1 MTIDRNRYD
10 ADLDIPDTLPG
21 ATETYIRPLADLH
34 EATAREP
41 RDVILLLAI
50 RETFALYGA
59 AVSTDDERDYLREDV
74 ACILALDPDS
84 KVDPTQIR
92 NFLLR
97 YLDEHD
103 PDGREAESMEWAWRL
118 LLCSNRKFHERLLSH
133 YSTTPYAGAQ
143 PRLGKK
149 RAS

>member
-10 ADLDIPDTLPG
+10 ADLDIPEHLPG

-59 AVSTDDERDYLREDV
+59 AGSTDDERDYLTEDV
-74 ACILALDPDS
+74 ARILALDPDS

-92 NFLLR
+92 GFFIR
-97 YLDEHD
+97 T
-103 PDGREAESMEWAWRL
+103 SM
-118 LLCSNRKFHERLLSH
+118 
-133 YSTTPYAGAQ
+133 STTRTAVRPSRWSGRGACSCA
-143 PRLGKK
+143 RTG
-149 RAS
+149 SSTSGC